1 MILLLAF
8 LASFPL
14 SLDFTNQL
22 VGTWLNRDS
31 STRRVTQIVITNE
44 NGVVLAHSWS
54 GACTP
59 TDCDWGVTE
68 VTLSEGTLTAT
79 FNVGPDTTTMYFVR
93 LPNSELL
100 AVYKT
105 ESKGTPEFKDKDHA
119 ELFDRQKPD
128 PSNENARA
136 LLRKVAQ
143 TYGNLTTAELQFD
156 FTHEGARRR
165 RDGPLLDPEIT

>member
-1 MILLLAF
+1 MILLLTF

-22 VGTWLNRDS
+22 VGTWLNCDS
-31 STRRVTQIVITNE
+31 STRGVTQIVITNE
-44 NGVVLAHSWS
+44 NGVLRGHSWS

-68 VTLSEGTLTAT
+68 VTLSEGTLPAT

-100 AVYKT
+100 ADYKT
-105 ESKGTPEFKDKDHA
+105 ET
-119 ELFDRQKPD
+119 R
-128 PSNENARA
+128 ARPQ
-136 LLRKVAQ
+136 L
-143 TYGNLTTAELQFD
+143 
-156 FTHEGARRR
+156 
-165 RDGPLLDPEIT
+165 